1 MAPNRGHSLADLSQD
16 APTRY
21 GPAGKS
27 YPLLKPYENRVGK
40 NPLFKKNNLIRFF
53 LKKTRIFDYNHDF
66 LTSLENT
73 A

>member
-1 MAPNRGHSLADLSQD
+1 MAADRGHSLADLSQD
-16 APTRY
+16 APTRDSS
-21 GPAGKS
+21 AGKS

-40 NPLFKKNNLIRFF
+40 NPIFFKKSIPIF
-53 LKKTRIFDYNHDF
+53 LKKTRIFDYNHNF